1 MLVTASCNANVIH
14 NKPFF
19 FLTLFFKS
27 QLSFKAAYKLRIT
40 TITTQLTYN
49 FVFCFVSHTISD
61 IYNYD

>member
-14 NKPFF
+14 NKLF
-19 FLTLFFKS
+19 FLTFFKS

-49 FVFCFVSHTISD
+49 FVFCSVSHTISD
-61 IYNYD
+61 IYNYN

>member
-1 MLVTASCNANVIH
+1 MLVTAGCNANVIN

-19 FLTLFFKS
+19 MTFFKS

-40 TITTQLTYN
+40 TITTQLAYD
-49 FVFCFVSHTISD
+49 FVFCSISHTISD